1 MKRIISLVSSFVLVF
16 SLLYI
21 PAYADE
27 NTADT
32 EIIDVNEI
40 NNEDSDIQVSAP
52 MSFSEMV
59 NHYMEVNGVSYDEA
73 LKAFPV
79 RLQKETRAS
88 ATYRTLSVSLTVTST
103 YRPRIEFYC
112 RTSESGSYWGILSI
126 YSVQLVRSYSG
137 ISKQFTG
144 NISVWLRS
152 AYQIEYTINGD
163 FYNNGTTTVS
173 GGGGLDLG
181 IGESVNISLSASML
195 YESNHYKY
203 FYEHRTVAFQS

>member
-163 FYNNGTTTVS
+163 FYNNGTTTVR

-181 IGESVNISLSASML
+181 IGESVNISLSASMS

>member
-1 MKRIISLVSSFVLVF
+1 MNRFFGLVSSFVLVF

-103 YRPRIEFYC
+103 HRPRIEFYC

-181 IGESVNISLSASML
+181 IGESVNISLSASMS

>member
-1 MKRIISLVSSFVLVF
+1 M
-16 SLLYI
+16 
-21 PAYADE
+21 
-27 NTADT
+27 
-32 EIIDVNEI
+32 
-40 NNEDSDIQVSAP
+40 
-52 MSFSEMV
+52 
-59 NHYMEVNGVSYDEA
+59 
-73 LKAFPV
+73 
-79 RLQKETRAS
+79 
-88 ATYRTLSVSLTVTST
+88 SLTVTST

-181 IGESVNISLSASML
+181 IGESVNISLSASMS

>member
-181 IGESVNISLSASML
+181 IGESVNISLSASMNL
-195 YESNHYKY
+195 ITTNIFTSIG
-203 FYEHRTVAFQS
+203 Q

>member
-126 YSVQLVRSYSG
+126 YSVQLVRSYFG

-181 IGESVNISLSASML
+181 IGESVNISLSASMS

>member
-181 IGESVNISLSASML
+181 IGESVNISLSASMS
-195 YESNHYKY
+195 YQSNHYKY

>member
-181 IGESVNISLSASML
+181 IGESVNISLNASMS

>member
-103 YRPRIEFYC
+103 CRPRIEFYC

-181 IGESVNISLSASML
+181 IGESVNISLSASMS

>member
-79 RLQKETRAS
+79 RLQKEIRAS

-181 IGESVNISLSASML
+181 IGESVNISLSASMS

>member
-163 FYNNGTTTVS
+163 FYNNVTTTVS

-181 IGESVNISLSASML
+181 IGESVNISLSASMS

>member
-103 YRPRIEFYC
+103 YRPRIDFYC

-181 IGESVNISLSASML
+181 IGESVNISLSASMS

>member
-21 PAYADE
+21 PAYAEE

-181 IGESVNISLSASML
+181 IGESVNISLSASMS

>member
-181 IGESVNISLSASML
+181 IGESVNISLSASMS

>member
-137 ISKQFTG
+137 ISKQF
-144 NISVWLRS
+144 
-152 AYQIEYTINGD
+152 
-163 FYNNGTTTVS
+163 NNGTTTVS

-181 IGESVNISLSASML
+181 IGESVNISLSASMS

>member
-181 IGESVNISLSASML
+181 IGESVNISLSASMS

-203 FYEHRTVAFQS
+203 FYEHRIVAFQS